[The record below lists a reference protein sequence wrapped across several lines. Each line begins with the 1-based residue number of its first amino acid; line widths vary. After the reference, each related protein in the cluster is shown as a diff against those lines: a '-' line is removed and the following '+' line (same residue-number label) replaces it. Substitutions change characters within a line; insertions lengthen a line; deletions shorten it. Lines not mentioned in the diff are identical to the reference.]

1 MKKKT
6 FLQSLKEM
14 DVEFNVPGANDDE
27 AAGGEMTPDMT
38 ANTDRESD
46 DKQVEV
52 STVLTM
58 DSDFFTH
65 LLQSASE
72 MEEDELATVA
82 AELIEKSKTKKV
94 LTMDDMNGYDDDG
107 MDDETV
113 GDELPDETDPVGV
126 VDNADMRPEEECE
139 TSGY

>member
-1 MKKKT
+1 MKKKLT

-14 DVEFNVPGANDDE
+14 DVEFNVPNANDDQ
-27 AAGGEMTPDMT
+27 GETIANDMDSEL
-38 ANTDRESD
+38 A
-46 DKQVEV
+46 DKEVEV
-52 STVLTM
+52 STIITM
-58 DSDFFTH
+58 DSEFFTH

-94 LTMDDMNGYDDDG
+94 LTMDDMNDYDDDG

-113 GDELPDETDPVGV
+113 DDEMLDQTDPAEM
-126 VDNADMRPEEECE
+126 VDSADARPEEREM
-139 TSGY
+139 SGY

>member
-1 MKKKT
+1 MKKKLT

-14 DVEFNVPGANDDE
+14 DVEFNVPSANGDEDDI
-27 AAGGEMTPDMT
+27 
-38 ANTDRESD
+38 SD
-46 DKQVEV
+46 VMDPSAEDKEVEV
-52 STVLTM
+52 STIITM
-58 DSDFFTH
+58 DSEFFTH

-113 GDELPDETDPVGV
+113 GDEMPDQTDPVGM
-126 VDNADMRPEEECE
+126 VDSADARPEEREM
-139 TSGY
+139 SGY

>member
-1 MKKKT
+1 MKKKLT

-14 DVEFNVPGANDDE
+14 DVEFNVPSANGDEDDI
-27 AAGGEMTPDMT
+27 
-38 ANTDRESD
+38 SD
-46 DKQVEV
+46 VMDPSAEDKEVEV
-52 STVLTM
+52 STIITM
-58 DSDFFTH
+58 DSEFFTH

-113 GDELPDETDPVGV
+113 GDEMPDQTDTVGM
-126 VDNADMRPEEECE
+126 VDSADARPEEREM
-139 TSGY
+139 SGY

>member
-1 MKKKT
+1 MKKKLT

-14 DVEFNVPGANDDE
+14 DVEFNVPSANGDEDDISDVMDPGAE
-27 AAGGEMTPDMT
+27 
-38 ANTDRESD
+38 
-46 DKQVEV
+46 DKEVEV
-52 STVLTM
+52 STIITM
-58 DSDFFTH
+58 DSEFFTH

-113 GDELPDETDPVGV
+113 GDEMPDQTDPVGM
-126 VDNADMRPEEECE
+126 VDSADARPEEREM
-139 TSGY
+139 SGY

>member
-1 MKKKT
+1 MT
-6 FLQSLKEM
+6 FIQSLKEM
-14 DVEFNVPGANDDE
+14 EVDFNVSGANDDGDDI
-27 AAGGEMTPDMT
+27 GGAITPDMT
-38 ANTDRESD
+38 ANTDQETD

-94 LTMDDMNGYDDDG
+94 LTMDDMNGYDDEDDDY
-107 MDDETV
+107 DDEPV
-113 GDELPDETDPVGV
+113 GDEMPDETDPVGV
-126 VDNADMRPEEECE
+126 SDNAEMRPEEESE
-139 TSGY
+139 MSGY